1 MRVSDP
7 LPIRVL
13 SHNIRYATN
22 SPFKGEEK
30 WDIRKP
36 HLVNELCYH
45 TAHCAESFIC
55 LQEVLHQQLLDI
67 LAGLSRDKSKWEYV
81 GVGRDDG
88 SAAGE
93 YSPIIYSPTV
103 WELKMQKT
111 KWLSETP
118 DRPSK
123 GWDAACIRI
132 LTVAVFQ
139 HRRTRRKLIAMN
151 THLDHQGSRSRLE
164 AAKIILGEICQFT
177 AQESHGQ
184 KPPILLAGDFNS
196 EPDQE
201 AYEEMTNG
209 DSPMVDVHSMVP
221 ENRRYGHSNTFTGF
235 NPHAERP
242 TRIDFIFV
250 NNTTPDGEGGSEL
263 QHNMAGKPWLIE
275 GYAVLPNQF
284 EDGMY
289 NSDHRA
295 VIGDL
300 TIV

>member
-1 MRVSDP
+1 MRASDP

-22 SPFKGEEK
+22 APCKGEEK
-30 WDIRKP
+30 WDIRKS
-36 HLVNELCYH
+36 HLINELCYN
-45 TAHCAESFIC
+45 TAHCAESLIC
-55 LQEVLHQQLLDI
+55 LQEVLHQQLVDI
-67 LAGLSRDKSKWEYV
+67 LAGLGRAKRKWEYV

-93 YSPIIYSPTV
+93 YSPIIYNPTV
-103 WELKMQKT
+103 WELKMQRT

-118 DRPSK
+118 DHPSK

-151 THLDHQGSRSRLE
+151 THLDHQGSKSRLE
-164 AAKIILGEICQFT
+164 AAKIILGEICYFT

-184 KPPILLAGDFNS
+184 KPPILLVGDFNS
-196 EPDQE
+196 ETDQE
-201 AYEEMTNG
+201 AYEEMTSR

-221 ENRRYGHSNTFTGF
+221 ENQRYGHSNTFTGF
-235 NPHAERP
+235 DPRTERP
-242 TRIDFIFV
+242 TRIDFVFV
-250 NNTTPDGEGGSEL
+250 NNNTPDGEGRSEV
-263 QHNMAGKPWLIE
+263 QYNMAGKPWLIE
-275 GYAVLPNQF
+275 GYAVLPNRF

>member
-7 LPIRVL
+7 LQIRVL

-22 SPFKGEEK
+22 APFKGEEK
-30 WDIRKP
+30 WDVRKP
-36 HLVNELCYH
+36 YLINELCYH

-55 LQEVLHQQLLDI
+55 LQEVLHQQLVDI
-67 LAGLSRDKSKWEYV
+67 LAGLSRNKRKWEYV

-93 YSPIIYSPTV
+93 YSPIIYNPTV

-118 DRPSK
+118 DRPSR

-132 LTVAVFQ
+132 LTIAMFQ
-139 HRRTRRKLIAMN
+139 HRSTRRKLIAMN
-151 THLDHQGSRSRLE
+151 THLDDQGSKSRLE
-164 AAKIILGEICQFT
+164 AAKIILGEIRQFT

-184 KPPILLAGDFNS
+184 SPPILVAGDFNS

-201 AYEEMTNG
+201 AYKEMTSR

-221 ENRRYGHSNTFTGF
+221 EIERYGHSNTFTGF
-235 NPHAERP
+235 DPETERP

-250 NNTTPDGEGGSEL
+250 NRGTPKCEGGSEL
-263 QHNMAGKPWLIE
+263 RDNMAGTPWLME
-275 GYAVLPNQF
+275 GYAVLPNRF

-295 VIGDL
+295 VIGDF
-300 TIV
+300 TIL